1 MDGDLRVA
9 LSALD
14 VAPVWTDWAATR
26 ALRDTIALAGR
37 VEELGHRRFW
47 VAEHRNGLRL
57 ATSVLV
63 GAAAENRPPMVLLGS
78 SADSAR
84 LAGTRPVEMA
94 R

>member
-1 MDGDLRVA
+1 MRVA

-14 VAPVWTDWAATR
+14 VAPVWTDWA
-26 ALRDTIALAGR
+26 
-37 VEELGHRRFW
+37 
-47 VAEHRNGLRL
+47 AEHRNGLRL

-78 SADSAR
+78 SADNAR